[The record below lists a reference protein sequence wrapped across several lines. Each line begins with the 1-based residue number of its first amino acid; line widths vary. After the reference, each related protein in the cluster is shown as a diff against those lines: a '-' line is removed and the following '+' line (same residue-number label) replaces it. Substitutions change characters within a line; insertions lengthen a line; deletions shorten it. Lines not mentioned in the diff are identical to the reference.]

1 MTDFTKAGCTVEAPT
16 TFFSANMART
26 RETREGWPLLTVE
39 TDTNGDCQSTNE
51 SGPSQIGLLGS
62 SYRYDRF
69 LSCLGCTNQA
79 NTKYYLPHRI
89 FFHFSCPQR
98 DRERRPYTPCGPA
111 SWTMGTDNLKLC
123 TIGKK
128 LFCTGPTGS
137 AVQFFMLPL
146 PSKIHRLNSVSTGNE
161 PVNIKQGFKFFWGFG
176 PKLVSCM
183 SYVSLRL

>member
-1 MTDFTKAGCTVEAPT
+1 VT
-16 TFFSANMART
+16 S
-26 RETREGWPLLTVE
+26 
-39 TDTNGDCQSTNE
+39 
-51 SGPSQIGLLGS
+51 IG
-62 SYRYDRF
+62 
-69 LSCLGCTNQA
+69 N
-79 NTKYYLPHRI
+79 
-89 FFHFSCPQR
+89 QR

-146 PSKIHRLNSVSTGNE
+146 PSKIHRPNSVSTGNE

-176 PKLVSCM
+176 PKLVSYM
-183 SYVSLRL
+183 SYVSLSLYILNHFAIINSVLSCISYYFIGIYFPLVLVSLLLIFKLIVFRQPDTLVRIYLFLSLFILIPHLCTLVIHYRLHGYNVIV